1 VGRTLGSKTSRFSY
15 IIETETDNKGIPE
28 AYQLDN
34 IMATN
39 KGDEPVNYPDLLGLI
54 TNGKRL
60 NIDVIQCA
68 ISTRPPKI
76 SAGQS
81 FEVLL
86 LIQNATDAALDI
98 TVNIKLPDRDAANQK
113 DRFVSKRSRLLVGLH
128 AAEVGY
134 MHLPVACA
142 PNTKPAHGYEIALEV
157 KVDRHDKSQ
166 KPGRVRL
173 PDGGGSMT
181 LTALSADARSSIEQ
195 LHGLIWDV
203 EGGKRNTIVG
213 TFDVGPPGLA
223 SLTSPEVGWSTLWTM
238 ADHLDDRALEAR
250 VRPHLEVIMPT
261 LTDKQAMA
269 MPLLQATNH
278 WFNEAGYALQPVEA
292 VYIAKI
298 MTLVLTEL
306 SIPKPT
312 KLNPNPEFPQ
322 WYRTLLHLLWQESG
336 FRDYAVALVKDNLY
350 PDLIADSI
358 IYGFRMLSTV
368 LADEDFGTDEEVR
381 EYAAEISHY
390 LRDQM
395 RFDYHHVYLPL
406 ILAGVIANARVVF
419 ERENVRDTLN
429 AISQAHD
436 SRRAEQ
442 NSDNAFIGEILH
454 KLIDRALDHF

>member
-1 VGRTLGSKTSRFSY
+1 
-15 IIETETDNKGIPE
+15 
-28 AYQLDN
+28 
-34 IMATN
+34 MATN
-39 KGDEPVNYPDLLGLI
+39 KGDEPVNYPDLLGII

-68 ISTRPPKI
+68 ISTRPSQI
-76 SAGQS
+76 AAGQA

-86 LIQNATDAALDI
+86 LVQNSTDVALDV

-113 DRFVSKRSRLLVGLH
+113 NRFASKRSRLLVGLH

-142 PNTKPAHGYEIALEV
+142 PNTKPARGYEIALEV
-157 KVDRHDKSQ
+157 KVDRVEKSQ
-166 KPGRVRL
+166 KPNRVRL
-173 PDGGGSMT
+173 PEGCGGITVTT
-181 LTALSADARSSIEQ
+181 LPAEAKPKIEELRSY
-195 LHGLIWDV
+195 IWDV
-203 EGGKRNTIVG
+203 QAGKRNMITG
-213 TFDVGPPGLA
+213 TFDVRPPGLA
-223 SLTSPEVGWSTLWTM
+223 SLAKEEVGWTTLWTM
-238 ADHLDDRALEAR
+238 ADYLDDRALESR
-250 VRPHLEVIMPT
+250 VRQHLDVVMPA
-261 LTDKQAMA
+261 LTDKQAMT

-278 WFNEAGYALQPVEA
+278 WFKEAGYALKPVEA

-306 SIPKPT
+306 SVPKPT

-368 LADEDFGTDEEVR
+368 LDDEDFGTEEEVR
-381 EYAAEISHY
+381 EYADDISRY

-406 ILAGVIANARVVF
+406 ILAGIIANTRVVF

-436 SRRAEQ
+436 SRRGEQ
-442 NSDNAFIGEILH
+442 NSDNAFIGELLH
-454 KLIDRALDHF
+454 RLVDRALDHF